1 MRACLYASSQPL
13 HDDRFSVDTMG
24 IVTAAAISHDGKT
37 VVAGLYDGKC
47 VLFDLSVYMY
57 IHIYVYMCTCIY
69 AYIYICI
76 FIYVYIY
83 ICIHAYIYIYIH
95 TYIYIYMYI

>member
-1 MRACLYASSQPL
+1 MHACMHACLYASSQPL

-47 VLFDLSVYMY
+47 VLFDLSVCWCLRHLCDYLR
-57 IHIYVYMCTCIY
+57 HLC
-69 AYIYICI
+69 
-76 FIYVYIY
+76 
-83 ICIHAYIYIYIH
+83 
-95 TYIYIYMYI
+95 

>member
-1 MRACLYASSQPL
+1 MYVCMHACLYASSQPL

-57 IHIYVYMCTCIY
+57 IHIYVYVYVFGVKCI
-69 AYIYICI
+69 
-76 FIYVYIY
+76 
-83 ICIHAYIYIYIH
+83 YIYIYIYR
-95 TYIYIYMYI
+95 YIYI